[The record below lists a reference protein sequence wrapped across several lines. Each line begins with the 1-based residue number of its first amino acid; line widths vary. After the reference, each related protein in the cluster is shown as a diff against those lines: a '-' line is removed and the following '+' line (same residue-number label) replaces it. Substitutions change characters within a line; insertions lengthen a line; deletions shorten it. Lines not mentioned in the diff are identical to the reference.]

1 MFGKHIKRPEPG
13 DLRPVERAPRYELRD
28 VLKATVERLFE
39 RSKRLRREAEEIER
53 EAGTVLAIVDQER
66 VGESPPLPCPR

>member
-1 MFGKHIKRPEPG
+1 MFGNHLKRPAPADLEPV
-13 DLRPVERAPRYELRD
+13 DRLPRYEMHR